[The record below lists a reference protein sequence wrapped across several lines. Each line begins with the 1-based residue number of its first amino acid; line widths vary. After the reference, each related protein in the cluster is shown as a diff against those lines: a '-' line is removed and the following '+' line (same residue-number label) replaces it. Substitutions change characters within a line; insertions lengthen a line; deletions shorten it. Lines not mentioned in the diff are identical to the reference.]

1 MEAAPIVLR
10 AFRRKYIPFS
20 PRPIREPKVLY
31 VVWLAHVPEVYTSW
45 KDGQP
50 HTIGMRIDFK
60 LFKIQKKAEAYVD
73 QQVTLG
79 ETPLSLPRC
88 GPVHGQPCLAG
99 GVRRVGI
106 LPYSRLSS
114 PCLAPGVQ
122 WSLNATIRIESGP
135 FVRPTTPVQS
145 AFSTLPSSGF
155 APLMRPSPRPFAGV

>member
-60 LFKIQKKAEAYVD
+60 LFKTQKKAEAYVD

-79 ETPLSLPRC
+79 ETPLFSPDAVLYTDSPAS
-88 GPVHGQPCLAG
+88 LAG
-99 GVRRVGI
+99 FAGWGFYLTRASAPPV
-106 LPYSRLSS
+106 S
-114 PCLAPGVQ
+114 PRG
-122 WSLNATIRIESGP
+122 
-135 FVRPTTPVQS
+135 
-145 AFSTLPSSGF
+145 SSGH
-155 APLMRPSPRPFAGV
+155 